1 MPMEMTGGTV
11 FVLFRFYLPL
21 GALYLMGFLALIS
34 QNPVSYTFIR
44 KIRRPRPCEGHRSK
58 HQAPELSATTR
69 EHLPALF

>member
-44 KIRRPRPCEGHRSK
+44 KIRK
-58 HQAPELSATTR
+58 LS
-69 EHLPALF
+69 P